1 MRYWFGM
8 FIALT
13 LVYIVATL
21 AAQDEKAQAVCEL
34 QHSRDV
40 CWQIFNR

>member
-13 LVYIVATL
+13 LVYIVAAL
-21 AAQDEKAQAVCEL
+21 EDKNKQAQSMCEL
-34 QHSRDV
+34 QHSKDV